1 MVCRRG
7 NDSQLVVDI
16 LSKHFFSN
24 GYKNDDLN
32 VDLIKDLIGGLK
44 EWSNK
49 IDPNFPKY

>member
-7 NDSQLVVDI
+7 NDSQLAVD
-16 LSKHFFSN
+16 LLCKHFFSN
-24 GYKNDDLN
+24 NATNDLN
-32 VDLIKDLIGGLK
+32 VDLIKDIIGGLK